1 MGHVETVRARFAKR
15 GRLKYISHLDVTRC
29 LSRVFSRCGLPIW
42 YTQGFNPHPYLTFAL
57 PLPLGF
63 ESECETFDFRLTEPV
78 DHDTIRERLNAALPP
93 DLRVL
98 SVAAPQDPPE
108 AICWADYRITVF
120 DTQKTGEALECFLGS
135 EAIPVTKKT
144 KRGQQEIDLKAMM
157 TVLSLEKRGDKTI
170 LTVRLPAGGT
180 LNVNPTLLTAAFAE
194 WQGKEPYHT
203 TMERL
208 AVLKKDLTDFC

>member
-1 MGHVETVRARFAKR
+1 MRPVETVRARFAKR

-78 DHDTIRERLNAALPP
+78 DYDTVRERLNAALPP

-108 AICWADYRITVF
+108 TIYRADYRITVLIRRK
-120 DTQKTGEALECFLGS
+120 QARRWNAFL
-135 EAIPVTKKT
+135 PP
-144 KRGQQEIDLKAMM
+144 KR
-157 TVLSLEKRGDKTI
+157 SL
-170 LTVRLPAGGT
+170 
-180 LNVNPTLLTAAFAE
+180 
-194 WQGKEPYHT
+194 
-203 TMERL
+203 
-208 AVLKKDLTDFC
+208 